1 MFSAGATK
9 SGPVYRIDWSKMEHV
24 RPDLAAT
31 EAFTE
36 GADAKHNSAVG
47 TGLSALIARSDQIG

>member
-1 MFSAGATK
+1 
-9 SGPVYRIDWSKMEHV
+9 MEHV